1 MIFRRLGLAIL
12 TVVALSSCASD
23 ASTLSTQPSVAV
35 TTEASDSVVSTTP
48 AAPVK
53 QDFGSTF
60 IGAPTAF
67 WFWAPY

>member
-1 MIFRRLGLAIL
+1 MIFRRIGPAVF
-12 TVVALSSCASD
+12 TVVALASCASD

-35 TTEASDSVVSTTP
+35 TTAAADSAVETTS

>member
-1 MIFRRLGLAIL
+1 MIFRRLGLAVL
-12 TVVALSSCASD
+12 TVVALASCASD
-23 ASTLSTQPSVAV
+23 ASTLSTQPTVAI
-35 TTEASDSVVSTTP
+35 TTEVADSVVETTS

-53 QDFGSTF
+53 QDFGSAF

>member
-1 MIFRRLGLAIL
+1 MTLRRIGFSLFA
-12 TVVALSSCASD
+12 VVALASCASD
-23 ASTLSTQPSVAV
+23 SSTVSTQPSVAV
-35 TTEASDSVVSTTP
+35 TTEAADSVVETTS

-67 WFWAPY
+67 WFWSPY